1 MQGNIINPFSGSSGG
16 FKVNGIA
23 QSYIAGSNIKKGKFV
38 KLENNKVEQVTS
50 SNDTILGM
58 AKTSATSEGN
68 VKVIVP
74 NIESEE
80 N

>member
-23 QSYIAGSNIKKGKFV
+23 QTYIAGGNVKKGKFV
-38 KLENNKVEQVTS
+38 KLVDNKVQQVTS
-50 SNDTILGM
+50 SSDTILGM
-58 AKTSATSEGN
+58 AKTSASSEGN

-74 NIESEE
+74 NIL
-80 N
+80 NGGN